1 MKRTATILILLL
13 GVMLFAQENPGQ
25 KRLLKRA
32 VENIKLIRTQ
42 PEKAFQEAKKIE
54 NEAKRI
60 DAEEAEYW
68 ALMTQCTYYETIN
81 DFENLMVTAN
91 LLFDKAKSRNSPVYQ
106 SIAKS
111 YLFNTYLFSDL
122 PEKAFLQLEDGISII
137 KNADENDSL
146 TIRTKTNLYMRYANY
161 FSLKKDYAN
170 QFKYIKLSD
179 EEFKK
184 IPEGKLKQT
193 FLYIQYTHL
202 ADFYNATSR
211 IDSAEYYA
219 KLALSSD
226 KGYNRSD
233 IQFDNYSVLGRTA
246 MKRRDYKRA
255 LSYFNE
261 AEKIKGYKNHINVET
276 LYDNI
281 IEAYDKLNENE
292 AVQLYKSK
300 RDSLKLT
307 VAENQKKSLHNL
319 LDEKENDTH
328 RNTFIYIAVFVFIV
342 LICIIFWVVR
352 KNKILSNQEKIS
364 QIYLDEISGNPKGE
378 DYSRL
383 LKALKEN
390 DPAFMFYFEEAFPEF
405 SSKLLRVN
413 PEISPSE
420 VEFCALLKLKT
431 PTKDIARYKFIAPKT
446 VLNKK
451 YLIRSKLDIPKIV
464 DIYQWFD
471 CF

>member
-1 MKRTATILILLL
+1 MILLL

-68 ALMTQCTYYETIN
+68 ALMTQCTYYKTIN
-81 DFENLMVTAN
+81 DFENLMIIAN
-91 LLFDKAKSRNSPVYQ
+91 LLFDKAKSHKLFVYQ
-106 SIAKS
+106 SIAKC
-111 YLFNTYLFSDL
+111 YLFEAYTFSDL
-122 PEKAFLQLEDGISII
+122 PEKGFLQLEDGMNII
-137 KNADENDSL
+137 KNADENDTL
-146 TIRTKTNLYMRYANY
+146 TIRTKTNLFMGYANY
-161 FSLKKDYAN
+161 FSLKKDYTN
-170 QFKYIKLSD
+170 QFKYIKLAD
-179 EEFKK
+179 GEFKK
-184 IPEGKLKQT
+184 IPEGSLKQK
-193 FLYIQYTHL
+193 FLYVQYSHL
-202 ADFYNATSR
+202 ANFYNATDR

-219 KLALSSD
+219 RLAISND
-226 KGYNRSD
+226 KRYNRSD

-246 MKRRDYKRA
+246 MKRKDYKKA

-261 AEKIKGYKNHINVET
+261 AEKIKGYKNHINVEI

-281 IEAYDKLNENE
+281 IESYDKLNEKE
-292 AVQLYKSK
+292 GVKLYKSK
-300 RDSLKLT
+300 QDSLKLA

-319 LDEKENDTH
+319 LDEKDND
-328 RNTFIYIAVFVFIV
+328 RYKNTFIYITVFVFIM
-342 LICIIFWVVR
+342 LIFIIFWVVR
-352 KNKILSNQEKIS
+352 KNKFLSNQEKIS
-364 QIYLDEISGNPKGE
+364 QIYLAEISGNPKGE

-390 DPAFMFYFEEAFPEF
+390 DPAFTFYFDETFPEF
-405 SSKLLRVN
+405 SSKLLRIN
-413 PEISPSE
+413 PEISASE
-420 VEFCALLKLKT
+420 VEFCALLKLKI
-431 PTKDIARYKFIAPKT
+431 PTKDIACYKFIAPKT

-451 YLIRSKLDIPKIV
+451 YLIRNKLNIPPTI

-471 CF
+471 EF